1 MPMHHKSKTR
11 RRKNKVS
18 GKETVAYFN
27 SRNNRVIVTR
37 NAQVNMT
44 GKNANN
50 TVTITP
56 AAPVKEA
63 TPIIIR
69 ATTSPTTPQPQSPMP
84 KKSRRKTV
92 VALIVA
98 GLSAIGIGYALYKK
112 SA

>member
-1 MPMHHKSKTR
+1 MHHKSKTR

-18 GKETVAYFN
+18 GKDTVAYFN
-27 SRNNRVIVTR
+27 SRNNRVVVTR

-44 GKNANN
+44 GRNANN
-50 TVTITP
+50 TVTIAP

-69 ATTSPTTPQPQSPMP
+69 ATASPTTPQPQPPMP
-84 KKSRRKTV
+84 RKSQRKTV

-98 GLSAIGIGYALYKK
+98 SLSAIGIGYALYRKV
-112 SA
+112 A

>member
-1 MPMHHKSKTR
+1 M
-11 RRKNKVS
+11 NKLS
-18 GKETVAYFN
+18 GKDTVAYFN
-27 SRNNRVIVTR
+27 SRNNRVIVSR

-56 AAPVKEA
+56 TAPVKEA

-69 ATTSPTTPQPQSPMP
+69 ATASPTTPQPQSPMP

-98 GLSAIGIGYALYKK
+98 GLGAIGIGYALYRK
-112 SA
+112 AV